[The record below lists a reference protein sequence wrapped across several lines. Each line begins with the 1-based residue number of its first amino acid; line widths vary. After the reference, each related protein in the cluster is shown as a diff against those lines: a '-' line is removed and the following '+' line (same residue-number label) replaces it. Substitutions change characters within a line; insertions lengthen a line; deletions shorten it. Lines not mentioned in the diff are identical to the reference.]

1 MAMELLIELHF
12 TLLLFNVWVNSSPY
26 SMAGIATKFTIIYKF
41 LDFFI
46 FNDSVGSA
54 TCNNALGVQFLRSI
68 QLA

>member
-41 LDFFI
+41 LDF
-46 FNDSVGSA
+46 S
-54 TCNNALGVQFLRSI
+54 FLMIPSGLPPVTMR
-68 QLA
+68 